1 MRARSSA
8 ANRTTRATPAASVVA
23 STPTREWCIGAAGM
37 TTQRPPPPAMPS
49 RPGPGGGISR
59 SSGAHLR
66 TPGAAH
72 AGGVAEGRPRRRAW
86 RLASPPRVSGCGVT
100 RHPRIGPCPPPRAGG
115 SGHTRPRPARV
126 GGRRVASPQA
136 HLAALFVRA
145 TIRRRLGE
153 MESIARIRASL
164 GNGALLPDPAG
175 VRFRPDRLGGVPG
188 EWAEGRD
195 PARVALLYLHGGG
208 FVACSPRTHRPL
220 TGWFARHGFRVF
232 APDYRLAPEHPFPAA
247 AEDAVAAWRGLVE
260 REGMNGEGSR
270 GDPPLAAIQVGRS
283 SRSAPGAVPSEAVA
297 AQAVP
302 RGRWAKA
309 AGSSPRPHV
318 RVAVAGDSA
327 GGTLA
332 LAMMLAL
339 RDAGSP
345 PPCAAA
351 LFSPATD
358 LAGTGDSL
366 RDNARR
372 DAMFRPEGL
381 RRLAA
386 AYLGGADPRTPLASP
401 LYGDLAG
408 LPPLLLHAG
417 EREMLRD
424 DSVRLAERARAA
436 GVEVELRV
444 WPVVP
449 HAWQFA
455 HAFVPE
461 ARRSL
466 EVAAAF
472 LHRAASGA
480 PGRRG

>member
-1 MRARSSA
+1 M
-8 ANRTTRATPAASVVA
+8 
-23 STPTREWCIGAAGM
+23 
-37 TTQRPPPPAMPS
+37 
-49 RPGPGGGISR
+49 
-59 SSGAHLR
+59 
-66 TPGAAH
+66 
-72 AGGVAEGRPRRRAW
+72 
-86 RLASPPRVSGCGVT
+86 
-100 RHPRIGPCPPPRAGG
+100 
-115 SGHTRPRPARV
+115 
-126 GGRRVASPQA
+126 ASPQA
-136 HLAALFVRA
+136 HAAALFVRA

-153 MESIARIRASL
+153 MDSIARIRASL
-164 GNGALLPDPAG
+164 GSGALLPDPAG

-188 EWAEGRD
+188 EWAEGRN

-220 TGWFARHGFRVF
+220 TGWFARRGFRVF
-232 APDYRLAPEHPFPAA
+232 VPDYRLAPEHPFPAA
-247 AEDAVAAWRGLVE
+247 VEDAVAAWRGLVE
-260 REGMNGEGSR
+260 HEGMDGEGSR
-270 GDPPLAAIQVGRS
+270 GDPPLAPVQVGRS
-283 SRSAPGAVPSEAVA
+283 PRPAPGAAPSGTVA
-297 AQAVP
+297 ARAIT
-302 RGRWAKA
+302 RGRWAEA
-309 AGSSPRPHV
+309 AGPAPRPPV

-358 LAGTGDSL
+358 LAGTGASL
-366 RDNARR
+366 RENARR
-372 DAMFRPEGL
+372 DAMFRPEAL

-436 GVEVELRV
+436 GVEVESRV

-461 ARRSL
+461 AQRSL
-466 EVAAAF
+466 EMAAAF
-472 LHRAASGA
+472 LHRAASGTT
-480 PGRRG
+480 GRRV